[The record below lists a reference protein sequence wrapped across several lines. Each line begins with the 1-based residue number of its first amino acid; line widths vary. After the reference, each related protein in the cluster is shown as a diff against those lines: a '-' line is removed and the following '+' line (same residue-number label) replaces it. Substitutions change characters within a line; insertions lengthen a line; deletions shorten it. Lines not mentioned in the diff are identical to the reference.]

1 MKNFHSYL
9 DQETNRLVKKCGTF
23 LTVRSTREYLVELY
37 AVEDFFVEIWYRD
50 QIEDVEIKT
59 EIHKDI
65 DFLDVYL
72 EDEVS
77 FLILKSQEDQE

>member
-50 QIEDVEIKT
+50 QVEDVEIKT